1 MAYARRACR
10 PSLAGRGCVVNS
22 DRCNPDSPEAQEA
35 SRQNERDVFAA
46 QMQATVFDVG
56 TRWPAPG
63 GWCEVARIEDDVAWV
78 RESSHPGTLFRYDVE
93 ELPRLREIAAANLA
107 YRERAAAREAEIA
120 AREAEAR
127 SLDGW
132 EATLSPMAL
141 GRAQAVLMLSVLYR
155 GRPMSRRDVVRLVV
169 SEGAAPGNS
178 EGPTLDWPDGRFL
191 RLPKLAVDYA
201 RHLVGNPTP

>member
-1 MAYARRACR
+1 M
-10 PSLAGRGCVVNS
+10 NS
-22 DRCNPDSPEAQEA
+22 YRCNPDSPENQAA
-35 SRQNERDVFAA
+35 TRDNERAVFAA

-63 GWCEVARIEDDVAWV
+63 GWCEVALIEDDVAWV
-78 RESSHPGTLFRYDVE
+78 RESSHPGTLYRYDLD

-107 YRERAAAREAEIA
+107 HREKAAAREAEIA

-132 EATLSPMAL
+132 EASLSPMAL
-141 GRAQAVLMLSVLYR
+141 GRAQTVLGVQVLYR
-155 GRPMSRRDVVRLVV
+155 GRPMSRRDVVRLAV
-169 SEGAAPGNS
+169 SEGATPGAGIGGEWS
-178 EGPTLDWPDGRFL
+178 IDWPDGRFL